1 MKIQE
6 YEKYKLMEK
15 IEEKMVK
22 ADNLKIERAQ
32 LLQQRQ
38 LMKKEIDR

>member
-6 YEKYKLMEK
+6 YERYKLMEK

-32 LLQQRQ
+32 LL
-38 LMKKEIDR
+38 